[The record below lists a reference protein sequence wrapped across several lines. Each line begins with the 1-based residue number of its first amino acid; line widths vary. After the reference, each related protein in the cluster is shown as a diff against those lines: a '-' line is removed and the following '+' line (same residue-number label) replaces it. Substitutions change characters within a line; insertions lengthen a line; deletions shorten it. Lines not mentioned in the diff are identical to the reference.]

1 MIGGFLPH
9 TRCRRAADEDRGESR
24 ARLRYSMRSASI
36 QRVVAVACVAVLGL
50 GVALPARAAEGR
62 LSAALARVLADQPP
76 AEVDLAR
83 VTPFAWEEM
92 FIFEPQSSREENC
105 KVLDLG
111 WIDCRLTLPAK
122 VGANEHFLVFRRK
135 QQIIRSEPH
144 ARTNGD
150 FGVGSRG
157 RPQPVLRADA
167 RFAVVTLGRS
177 SQESV
182 PAYRLDFL
190 GAASP

>member
-1 MIGGFLPH
+1 MLWMALAALAHGGP
-9 TRCRRAADEDRGESR
+9 
-24 ARLRYSMRSASI
+24 
-36 QRVVAVACVAVLGL
+36 
-50 GVALPARAAEGR
+50 ALAAEGR
-62 LSAALARVLADQPP
+62 FSAALARVLEDRPP
-76 AEVDLAR
+76 AEIDLAV

-111 WIDCRLTLPAK
+111 WIDCRLTLPAE

-157 RPQPVLRADA
+157 RPQPLLRADA

-190 GAASP
+190 GAQSP